1 METIAI
7 RDILI
12 TPQQELKIDK
22 KSTMKFLSRINAGSF
37 GGIFKGQLD
46 EKNKR
51 TGRIQKER
59 VRVNFTRAIFIMFL
73 GRCENRSDGV

>member
-22 KSTMKFLSRINAGSF
+22 KSTMKFLSRVNAGSF

-59 VRVNFTRAIFIMFL
+59 VRVKFIIVQFL
-73 GRCENRSDGV
+73 